1 MASAKETRHRLKGA
15 TDTARWGYGVR
26 GPDGGVQARRPP
38 LWGTRRGSMGF
49 SESQHSSSKTRHT
62 AEDGGGDEMQLH
74 EPMSPLRRR
83 AQPGPGWGGASMR
96 HNTHVHQ
103 ADHNLRTSPC
113 YPNSRLFSVRA
124 GQQSSPYVLSILT
137 RKGDRVG
144 EPGSPGAVVPAVNTG
159 ASSHIGRPPAGA
171 GETWGQRLPSP
182 SPPPRRRS
190 PRC

>member
-96 HNTHVHQ
+96 CAAQTEEVFSKKEVQGNTG
-103 ADHNLRTSPC
+103 L
-113 YPNSRLFSVRA
+113 
-124 GQQSSPYVLSILT
+124 
-137 RKGDRVG
+137 KGDI
-144 EPGSPGAVVPAVNTG
+144 SQA
-159 ASSHIGRPPAGA
+159 
-171 GETWGQRLPSP
+171 
-182 SPPPRRRS
+182 
-190 PRC
+190 